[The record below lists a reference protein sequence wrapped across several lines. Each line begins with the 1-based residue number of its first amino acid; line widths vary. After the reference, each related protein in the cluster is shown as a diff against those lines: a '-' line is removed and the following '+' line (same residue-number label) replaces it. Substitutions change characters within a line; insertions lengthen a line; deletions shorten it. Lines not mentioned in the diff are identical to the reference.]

1 MLKYIASIPV
11 VLSILAA
18 TYGAFNY
25 TSKLTAQIDESTTT
39 IALLQVE
46 IENLEQRVYGDID
59 NIHAIFTDKTGRNS
73 KNYADARE
81 ELPRG
86 GDRGAHLD
94 SRPHHARRV
103 AAIPRLHRAR
113 QRLRQSVSV
122 GGCAPIEDV
131 ARRGQHRV
139 SGLRAATST
148 AQAGH

>member
-39 IALLQVE
+39 IALLKVE

-73 KNYADARE
+73 KNYAEARE
-81 ELPRG
+81 ELVKEMADMASWVGRIEG
-86 GDRGAHLD
+86 I
-94 SRPHHARRV
+94 V
-103 AAIPRLHRAR
+103 AALRDGSYKLASQAEMQALEEIVRSNTDSMR
-113 QRLRQSVSV
+113 QFKYDMKDL
-122 GGCAPIEDV
+122 ENT
-131 ARRGQHRV
+131 V
-139 SGLRAATST
+139 SG
-148 AQAGH
+148 GY

>member
-46 IENLEQRVYGDID
+46 IENLEQRVYGDLD

-73 KNYADARE
+73 KNYAEARE
-81 ELPRG
+81 ELVKEMADMASWG
-86 GDRGAHLD
+86 GRIEGI
-94 SRPHHARRV
+94 V
-103 AAIPRLHRAR
+103 AALRDGSYKLASQAEMQALEEIVRTNTDSIR
-113 QRLRQSVSV
+113 QFKYDMKDLENTIS
-122 GGCAPIEDV
+122 GGY
-131 ARRGQHRV
+131 
-139 SGLRAATST
+139 
-148 AQAGH
+148 